1 MKRDLYW
8 DSLKFILIF
17 LVVYGHIAPHYLG
30 GGPFNMAIY
39 NLVYLFHMP
48 LFIFVSGRFSHIHD
62 RHRYKR
68 GILLLLESYL
78 VFQAIRSSVPLLHG
92 ESLWRC
98 LIIPRWTLWYLV
110 ALIYWRLMLLF
121 IPPRWLQHRAWV
133 IGVSVFLSL
142 AVGFVPLSK
151 PFVFQR
157 AFSLLPFFVLGY
169 YSVDVDVRKAID
181 RIPPVVAAAVLLG
194 AFCVLY
200 FVLNRSLTLVHDG
213 SYPYWSSDASRT
225 MLRFAGRCVFIPAS
239 LVLGAMVMRLV
250 PTHAT
255 LARWGR
261 LTLFIYLYH
270 TFAINVLDAL
280 VARGYLPQNEVL
292 LIAYA
297 ALITL
302 GLVLLSRVK
311 ALNVLMNPVS
321 TLVGRGK

>member
-78 VFQAIRSSVPLLHG
+78 VFQTIRSSVPLLHG

-133 IGVSVFLSL
+133 IGVSVFPESCCGVCAFEQ
-142 AVGFVPLSK
+142 AV
-151 PFVFQR
+151 R
-157 AFSLLPFFVLGY
+157 LPARVFFV
-169 YSVDVDVRKAID
+169 
-181 RIPPVVAAAVLLG
+181 AVLCAGLLLG
-194 AFCVLY
+194 GC
-200 FVLNRSLTLVHDG
+200 
-213 SYPYWSSDASRT
+213 
-225 MLRFAGRCVFIPAS
+225 
-239 LVLGAMVMRLV
+239 
-250 PTHAT
+250 
-255 LARWGR
+255 
-261 LTLFIYLYH
+261 
-270 TFAINVLDAL
+270 
-280 VARGYLPQNEVL
+280 
-292 LIAYA
+292 
-297 ALITL
+297 
-302 GLVLLSRVK
+302 
-311 ALNVLMNPVS
+311 
-321 TLVGRGK
+321 